1 MNYSKPSTKL
11 LYLGCLSLFIAFAS
25 FNNAQAFT
33 DPSKTATPKINSL
46 VTQIYF
52 DIDEKSPDAPSQ
64 VKKMVEELKALF
76 GDQPLNIKITGRTC
90 DLGDA
95 DYNEFLSKQRA
106 YSVMDM
112 LMMKGLNIN
121 YVEVD
126 GVGEEDPIV
135 PNTSIENRKKN
146 RSVSVM
152 VVAGGLDQYL
162 AAL

>member
-1 MNYSKPSTKL
+1 MFIFESNYTVDTGNRHVCGEIVL
-11 LYLGCLSLFIAFAS
+11 LALL
-25 FNNAQAFT
+25 
-33 DPSKTATPKINSL
+33 
-46 VTQIYF
+46 
-52 DIDEKSPDAPSQ
+52 APSQ
-64 VKKMVEELKALF
+64 VQALIVQLKEKY
-76 GDQPLNIKITGRTC
+76 GDQELNIKITGRTC
-90 DLGDA
+90 DLGDEA
-95 DYNEFLSKQRA
+95 YNEFLSKQRA

>member
-11 LYLGCLSLFIAFAS
+11 LIAGCLSLVVAFAS
-25 FNNAQAFT
+25 LNRANANT
-33 DPSKTATPKINSL
+33 DPSKSKKKEINSS
-46 VTQIYF
+46 TTHIYF

-64 VKKMVEELKALF
+64 VQALIVQLKEKY
-76 GDQPLNIKITGRTC
+76 GDQELNIKITGRTC
-90 DLGDA
+90 DLGDEA
-95 DYNEFLSKQRA
+95 YNEFLSKQRA

-112 LMMKGLNIN
+112 LMRKGLNIN

-126 GVGEEDPIV
+126 GVGEDDPIV

>member
-11 LYLGCLSLFIAFAS
+11 LILGCLSLVVTFAS
-25 FNNAQAFT
+25 LNRANANT
-33 DPSKTATPKINSL
+33 DPSKNKKKEINS
-46 VTQIYF
+46 TITHIYF
-52 DIDEKSPDAPSQ
+52 DLDEQAPDAPAQ
-64 VKKMVEELKALF
+64 VRAMVAELKEMY
-76 GDQPLNIKITGRTC
+76 GDQELNIKITGRTC
-90 DLGDA
+90 DLGDES
-95 DYNEFLSKQRA
+95 YNEFLSKQRA